1 LPDKIRT
8 AVASV
13 DNRPGLPARL
23 QAARLIGLVVDERQ
37 SLEFL
42 TADPGGLQ
50 GYLALSPQDR
60 SLARAIATA
69 ALRHR
74 GAIDHVLDKLFDRPP
89 PAKARHLLHAIHAAA
104 TQILFMNVPDSAAVD
119 LAVTAITRDRRSA
132 RFAGLANAVLR
143 RLAREREQL
152 DLPMSAS
159 VTFPGWLSQRLRKD
173 FGRENADRI
182 AVGVLREPSIDITP
196 SPRLG
201 SEEIAALAS
210 ELDGIIL
217 PTGSIRTIITAPVHD
232 LPRYAEGVWW
242 VQDAAAAIPARLLGD
257 VRSLRVADLCAAPGG
272 KTMQLASAGAIVT
285 AVDQSASRLER
296 LHANLGRT
304 KLVAEIIN
312 AEILQW
318 EPAQAFDA
326 VLLDAPCSATGTIR
340 RNPDVMWTK
349 TPQDVSALAEVQRR
363 LVAKA
368 LGMLKPGGVLVYSNC
383 SMLKE
388 EGEDIVAGL
397 MAGSNGFAVDPI
409 KADEVGG
416 LAELVNGQGAL
427 RTLPF
432 HMEAL
437 SGVPARL
444 GGMDGFFACRFRR
457 VDRA

>member
-1 LPDKIRT
+1 M
-8 AVASV
+8 
-13 DNRPGLPARL
+13 
-23 QAARLIGLVVDERQ
+23 
-37 SLEFL
+37 L
-42 TADPGGLQ
+42 TADPGGLP
-50 GYLALSPQDR
+50 GFLALSPQDR

-69 ALRHR
+69 AMRHR

-132 RFAGLANAVLR
+132 RFAGLANAILR
-143 RLAREREQL
+143 RLAREKEQL
-152 DLPMSAS
+152 ALPLTAA
-159 VTFPGWLSQRLRKD
+159 VTFPAWLSQRLRKD
-173 FGRENADRI
+173 YGRENADRI
-182 AVGVLREPSIDITP
+182 AAAILREPSIDITP

-201 SEEIAALAS
+201 SEEVVALAA

-217 PTGSIRTIITAPVHD
+217 PTGSIRTIIAAPVHD
-232 LPRYAEGVWW
+232 LPRYGEGVWW

-296 LHANLGRT
+296 LHANLERT
-304 KLVAEIIN
+304 KLAAEVIN

-326 VLLDAPCSATGTIR
+326 ILLDTPCSATGTIR

-349 TPQDVSALAEVQRR
+349 SPQDVSALADIQRE

-368 LGMLKPGGVLVYSNC
+368 LGMLKPGGILVYSNC

-388 EGEDIVAGL
+388 EGEDIVAE
-397 MAGSNGFAVDPI
+397 MFAGSKEFAVDPI
-409 KADEVGG
+409 QADEVGG
-416 LAELVNGQGAL
+416 YGDLINGQGAL
-427 RTLPF
+427 RTLPY
-432 HMEAL
+432 HMEVL
-437 SGVPARL
+437 SGQPARL

-457 VDRA
+457 ID